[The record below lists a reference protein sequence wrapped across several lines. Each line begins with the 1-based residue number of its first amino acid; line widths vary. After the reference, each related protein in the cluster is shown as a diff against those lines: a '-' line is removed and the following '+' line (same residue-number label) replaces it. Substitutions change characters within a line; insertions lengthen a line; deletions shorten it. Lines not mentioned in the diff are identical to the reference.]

1 MSNKWSE
8 NTTINFVE
16 EYMNHECLWN
26 VNNPL
31 YKNKQC
37 RDSAY
42 STLAETMNMSGFGVP
57 EVKTKIKNLRSTYSQ
72 ELKKISD
79 SKKSGSGS
87 DFVYTPQVKWFNIMR
102 SFLQGTE
109 KKRSTISNVSILYFL
124 YLILIESVIS
134 CDNQ

>member
-72 ELKKISD
+72 ELKK
-79 SKKSGSGS
+79 
-87 DFVYTPQVKWFNIMR
+87 
-102 SFLQGTE
+102 
-109 KKRSTISNVSILYFL
+109 
-124 YLILIESVIS
+124 YLIRKNPDLGLTS
-134 CDNQ
+134 CTHHKSNGST